1 MGAFLGSIGVP
12 PVCIRP
18 PADVGASVCVSLA
31 LLPPSPPLPSI
42 VSTSH
47 FIILPVFLRVSIR
60 YLNRD
65 RLVLYMPRILPCPV
79 IVLIFIPFPRLTRV
93 SFARQWRAVDVS
105 IGGSD
110 PDGWKRKRILESRN
124 QDRPVLRTTWLTTLD
139 NVKGILLSNPRYI
152 FLCNVR
158 FRVIYY
164 FSFNIH
170 RVCMQNVYLK
180 LTWNGEDPNSE
191 YFGFIRDLFGGILWR
206 FLILRIVN

>member
-12 PVCIRP
+12 PVCVTAGQCGCVCVCFPRAPSSFTTAAFHRINIALHNP
-18 PADVGASVCVSLA
+18 ASVSARLD
-31 LLPPSPPLPSI
+31 PLPQPR
-42 VSTSH
+42 STRSLYASNP
-47 FIILPVFLRVSIR
+47 ILPSNRVNFYPFSSAHSRVIGAPMTR
-60 YLNRD
+60 RWRFD
-65 RLVLYMPRILPCPV
+65 RWY
-79 IVLIFIPFPRLTRV
+79 
-93 SFARQWRAVDVS
+93 
-105 IGGSD
+105 

-152 FLCNVR
+152 FLRNVR

-206 FLILRIVN
+206 FLISRIVN